1 MDEKKKP
8 EGEAREQL
16 GPYQLEEQMPQED
29 LSAGELYLA
38 THETSGATAL
48 VFKPAAGEDAAGL
61 TDCQVRFTSSSEES
75 YIALEVEDSEGAPD
89 RNSVEALVLMFEGVR
104 KGVRR
109 MARAFDDEH
118 EPRRQWRLGL
128 AWASAAV
135 VCVLLL
141 ALVRLAS
148 VSPLASGS
156 APLANTLAAPT
167 GNQVLTEEWN
177 PDQPTHGGLV
187 DTADAGTSV
196 LARPLPREPFK
207 GQKRPPCTRYAE
219 VELVGACWLP
229 HELKAPCP
237 DVLYEHQGKCYSP
250 AYSAKPPP
258 QSVEP

>member
-1 MDEKKKP
+1 MDEKKKT
-8 EGEAREQL
+8 EGEEREQL

-29 LSAGELYLA
+29 LSAGELYRA
-38 THETSGATAL
+38 THEKSGATAL
-48 VFKPAAGEDAAGL
+48 VFKPAAGEDVAGL
-61 TDCQVRFTSSSEES
+61 TDCRVRFTSSSAQS
-75 YIALEVEDSEGAPD
+75 YIAVEVEDSQGAPN
-89 RNSVEALVLMFEGVR
+89 RNSVEGLVLLFEGVR
-104 KGVRR
+104 KGVQR
-109 MARAFDDEH
+109 MARAFEDDH
-118 EPRRQWRLGL
+118 ESRRRWRLGL

-135 VCVLLL
+135 VGILLL

-148 VSPLASGS
+148 VSPPPSGS
-156 APLANTLAAPT
+156 EPFVTSFAPMD
-167 GNQVLTEEWN
+167 QEVLTEDWN

-187 DTADAGTSV
+187 DTADAGESV

>member
-1 MDEKKKP
+1 MDEKKT
-8 EGEAREQL
+8 EGKEREQL
-16 GPYQLEEQMPQED
+16 GPYQLEEQMPQEE
-29 LSAGELYLA
+29 LRKGELYRA
-38 THETSGATAL
+38 THEKSGATAL
-48 VFKPAAGEDAAGL
+48 VFKPTAGEDVAGL
-61 TDCQVRFTSSSEES
+61 ADCQVRFTSSSAES
-75 YIALEVEDSEGAPD
+75 YMALEVEDSEGAPD
-89 RNSVEALVLMFEGVR
+89 RNSVEALVLIFEGVS

-118 EPRRQWRLGL
+118 ESRRRWRLGW
-128 AWASAAV
+128 AWASAAT

-141 ALVRLAS
+141 ALVRLVS
-148 VSPLASGS
+148 VSPPPSGLEL
-156 APLANTLAAPT
+156 LANTPATPT
-167 GNQVLTEEWN
+167 GDEVLTEDWN
-177 PDQPTHGGLV
+177 LDQPTHGGLV

-196 LARPLPREPFK
+196 LARPLPKEPFK